1 MASTS
6 HLTQLASAKLK
17 PFVWGV
23 EREIRHEDIP
33 VFKSAA
39 AAFDHF
45 ILVRATNEHSL
56 NYIGQKGYTPKP
68 IDCKPKTASNNA
80 FNKGMQ
86 IPCAGLVVDPTL
98 LPNAFS
104 GKKQSEAMECWN
116 KFTQGR
122 SDKEREFRVFRRS
135 ENSGFYAVDTY
146 KSSPYYGCLM
156 LSNQN
161 APDMEFRLSINSYQ
175 ESRRRLNLCYL
186 IGDYDL
192 YGLIDVAKVLQAS
205 KQGMMAEKDVKSKKM
220 LGTTSFHS
228 PHFQAISEFLNRGIG
243 TEMIQHGAQD
253 TFGHGGDK
261 LYVFTPLQQAYV
273 IDDSEA
279 AIREIYELV
288 FKERPI
294 ERSF

>member
-23 EREIRHEDIP
+23 EREIRHEDIA

-39 AAFDHF
+39 AAFEHF
-45 ILVRATNEHSL
+45 ILVRATNEFSL
-56 NYIGQKGYTPKP
+56 KYIGQKGYTPKP
-68 IDCKPKTASNNA
+68 IDCKPKTASTNA
-80 FNKGMQ
+80 ISMGMQ

-104 GKKQSEAMECWN
+104 GTKQSDAMTCWN

-122 SDKEREFRVFRRS
+122 SDREREFRVFRRS
-135 ENSGFYAVDTY
+135 ENSGFYAVDTF
-146 KSSPYYGCLM
+146 KNSPNYGCLM

-161 APDMEFRLSINSYQ
+161 IPDKDFRLSIHSYQ
-175 ESRRRLNLCYL
+175 EYRRKLNLCYVF
-186 IGDYDL
+186 GDYDL
-192 YGLIDVAKVLQAS
+192 YGLIDVDKVLEAS
-205 KQGMMAEKDVKSKKM
+205 KQGMIAEKVVMSKKM

-228 PHFQAISEFLNRGIG
+228 PNFQAIREFLNRGIG

-261 LYVFTPLQQAYV
+261 LYVFTPLQHAYV

-279 AIREIYELV
+279 SIREIYELV
-288 FKERPI
+288 LKERPI